1 MQQIYKLKMEIYSS
15 LININIKNRNLIF
28 FVVNLTENEYYLQ
41 VAQVTKINIYN
52 KPVTIF
58 NQILKTNIIQTR

>member
-1 MQQIYKLKMEIYSS
+1 MEIYSS
-15 LININIKNRNLIF
+15 LININIKNIKA
-28 FVVNLTENEYYLQ
+28 FVGDTNNINLTENEYYLQ

>member
-1 MQQIYKLKMEIYSS
+1 MEIYSS
-15 LININIKNRNLIF
+15 LININIKNRNLNI

>member
-1 MQQIYKLKMEIYSS
+1 MEIYSS

-28 FVVNLTENEYYLQ
+28 LLYLTENEYYLQ

>member
-1 MQQIYKLKMEIYSS
+1 MSIIYKLHK
-15 LININIKNRNLIF
+15 
-28 FVVNLTENEYYLQ
+28 LQ
-41 VAQVTKINIYN
+41 KINIYN

>member
-1 MQQIYKLKMEIYSS
+1 MEIYSS
-15 LININIKNRNLIF
+15 LININIKNRNLI
-28 FVVNLTENEYYLQ
+28 VNLTENEYYLQ